1 MIKPMLDQTLD
12 SVKQVLRDAKI
23 EADQLQQVLLV
34 GGSSYIPAVW
44 ELLANHLD
52 IEPQMS
58 INPEE
63 VVALGAGVQA
73 AIIAGEPIDAILVD
87 VTPHSL
93 GIAVA
98 NVFMDQVF
106 PDQFKSLIR
115 RNTTIPTSRE
125 EKFYTIY
132 PDQDTIRVEV
142 YQGEDP
148 VASNNTSLG
157 NFLVTDLKSADPD
170 ENAEITV
177 QFDLDVNGILKVT
190 ARDRQSK
197 QQKSISVE
205 ASHTRMSEAEI
216 LAARDWADKEASN
229 AGSDDHPEE
238 GAVLLRRAE
247 ALLDRD
253 LGIEDRQSLSALL
266 KHIHEAQTNN
276 KSDELGELLEKLED
290 LLFDLDV
297 E

>member
-1 MIKPMLDQTLD
+1 MADANIKAEQ
-12 SVKQVLRDAKI
+12 I
-23 EADQLQQVLLV
+23 QQVLLV

-44 ELLANHLD
+44 ELLTDYLD

-63 VVALGAGVQA
+63 AVALGAGVQA

-98 NVFMDQVF
+98 EPFMDKIIS
-106 PDQFKSLIR
+106 DRFKSLIR
-115 RNTTIPTSRE
+115 RNTTIPASRE
-125 EKFYTIY
+125 EKFYTMH
-132 PDQDTIRVEV
+132 PDQDTIEIKV
-142 YQGEDP
+142 YQGEHP
-148 VASNNTSLG
+148 IASHNTPLG
-157 NFLVTDLKSADPD
+157 NFLVTDLKSPSPG
-170 ENAEITV
+170 ELPEITV

-190 ARDRQSK
+190 AFDRQSNR
-197 QQKSISVE
+197 QESITVE

-216 LAARDWADKEASN
+216 LAARDWADDEAAHSIEAN
-229 AGSDDHPEE
+229 EFPEE
-238 GAVLLRRAE
+238 AAALLRRAE
-247 ALLDRD
+247 ALLAGDD
-253 LGIEDRQSLSALL
+253 LKTDDRQSLEALL
-266 KHIHEAQTNN
+266 ERIQDAQANN
-276 KSDELGELLEKLED
+276 ETDDLAQLLETLED